1 MVPNGGF
8 IMEKEIYEK
17 IAKYTSIRGI
27 DITGCETIEDLIT
40 TLEKED
46 SYYITQVFIY
56 LNDEEKMKYCYKIN
70 RIYFLDYMKTLDKKT
85 QKEVITMHIDNL
97 KKDYII
103 DFIESLESDLEKY
116 EYLELL
122 SDKLKDNLLGIKN
135 IILSMNDE
143 QMKIISINAFLN
155 DKSYYKIDTIQKLSD
170 EAKELYIDSLEDSD
184 AAKVILSF
192 NNKELIKK
200 YSLQKRFTKYRSKLV
215 SATNDPT
222 YIKEVF
228 KSININKF
236 RVNLIT
242 ILEDTNLKRE
252 LTELLS
258 DANLK
263 SYLLSN
269 EETILNN
276 LITPVTASELGKTE
290 VDNKITI
297 GVELECCNKEIDN
310 YTKTKTLLNHF
321 DVKRDTTVRSGLEI
335 TSPIMH
341 YDMENLTL
349 LKSLCELLKENK
361 FYTDTSCGGHI
372 HIGSNYFTT
381 KEDYLMLL
389 YLYNNCEEILYYIT
403 DRENTK
409 KRPSFDRYATK
420 SKEAYIGA
428 IDEGLFKKENFN
440 KEITSIFNKINPDR
454 YRGLNFKNIDSLT
467 KQTIEFRMP
476 NGEIDFTELLANI
489 KLFSRLI
496 EMSHKLNYLEKTDP
510 IKVKAFLIGETKSD
524 IEKLNLLL
532 DILFTTESEKQIYI
546 DRYTK
551 NSKLDIE
558 EKKKFLIDIKKHLFK
573 EKEKLIISLEYD
585 EEEKTLTKKVLN

>member
-1 MVPNGGF
+1 
-8 IMEKEIYEK
+8 MEKEIYEK

-269 EETILNN
+269 EEEETILNN

-573 EKEKLIISLEYD
+573 EKENPVISFEYD
-585 EEEKTLTKKVLN
+585 QEEKTLTKKVLN

>member
-1 MVPNGGF
+1 
-8 IMEKEIYEK
+8 MEKEIYEK

-372 HIGSNYFTT
+372 HIGSNYFIT

-573 EKEKLIISLEYD
+573 EKENPVISFEYD
-585 EEEKTLTKKVLN
+585 QEEKTLTKKVLN

>member
-1 MVPNGGF
+1 
-8 IMEKEIYEK
+8 MEKEIYEK
-17 IAKYTSIRGI
+17 ILKYTSIRGI

-228 KSININKF
+228 KSINVNKF

-310 YTKTKTLLNHF
+310 YTKTKTLLNYF

-573 EKEKLIISLEYD
+573 EKEKENPVISFEYD
-585 EEEKTLTKKVLN
+585 QEEKTLTKKVLN

>member
-1 MVPNGGF
+1 
-8 IMEKEIYEK
+8 MEKEIYEK
-17 IAKYTSIRGI
+17 ILKYTSIRGI

-228 KSININKF
+228 KSINVNKF

-276 LITPVTASELGKTE
+276 LITPVTASELGKTK

-440 KEITSIFNKINPDR
+440 KEITSIFNEINPDR

-573 EKEKLIISLEYD
+573 EKEKENPVISFEYD
-585 EEEKTLTKKVLN
+585 QEEKTLTKKVLN

>member
-1 MVPNGGF
+1 
-8 IMEKEIYEK
+8 MEKEIYEK

-228 KSININKF
+228 KSINVNKF

-269 EETILNN
+269 EEIILNN
-276 LITPVTASELGKTE
+276 LITPVTTSELGKTE

-573 EKEKLIISLEYD
+573 EKENPVISFEYD
-585 EEEKTLTKKVLN
+585 QEEKTLTKKVLN

>member
-1 MVPNGGF
+1 
-8 IMEKEIYEK
+8 MEKEIYEK
-17 IAKYTSIRGI
+17 IAKYISKRGI

-70 RIYFLDYMKTLDKKT
+70 RIYFLDYLKTLDKKT

-228 KSININKF
+228 KSINVNKF

-269 EETILNN
+269 EEEETILNN
-276 LITPVTASELGKTE
+276 LITPVTTSELGKTE

-573 EKEKLIISLEYD
+573 EKENPVISFEYD
-585 EEEKTLTKKVLN
+585 QEEKTLTKKVLN

>member
-1 MVPNGGF
+1 
-8 IMEKEIYEK
+8 MEKEIYEK

-573 EKEKLIISLEYD
+573 EKENPVISFEYD
-585 EEEKTLTKKVLN
+585 QEEKTLTKKVLN

>member
-1 MVPNGGF
+1 
-8 IMEKEIYEK
+8 MEKEIYEK

-56 LNDEEKMKYCYKIN
+56 LNDEDKIKYCYKIN

-228 KSININKF
+228 KSINVNKF

-276 LITPVTASELGKTE
+276 LITPVTTSELGKTE

-428 IDEGLFKKENFN
+428 IDGGLFKKENFN
-440 KEITSIFNKINPDR
+440 KEITSIFNEINPDR

-573 EKEKLIISLEYD
+573 EKENPVISFEYD
-585 EEEKTLTKKVLN
+585 QEEKTLTKKVLN

>member
-1 MVPNGGF
+1 
-8 IMEKEIYEK
+8 MEKEIYEK
-17 IAKYTSIRGI
+17 IAEYTSIRGI

-46 SYYITQVFIY
+46 TFYITQVFTY

-70 RIYFLDYMKTLDKKT
+70 KIYFLDYMKTLDKTT
-85 QKEVITMHIDNL
+85 QKRVITMHIDNL
-97 KKDYII
+97 KNDYII

-122 SDKLKDNLLGIKN
+122 SDKLNDNLLGIKN

-276 LITPVTASELGKTE
+276 LITPVTASELGKTKI
-290 VDNKITI
+290 DNKITI
-297 GVELECCNKEIDN
+297 GVELECCNKEINN
-310 YTKTKTLLNHF
+310 YTKTKTLLNYF
-321 DVKRDTTVRSGLEI
+321 DVKRDTSVTSGLEI

-341 YDMENLTL
+341 YDMENMTL

-361 FYTDTSCGGHI
+361 FYTDSSCGGHI
-372 HIGSNYFTT
+372 HIGSSYFTT

-573 EKEKLIISLEYD
+573 EKENPVISFEYD
-585 EEEKTLTKKVLN
+585 QEEKTLTKKVLN

>member
-1 MVPNGGF
+1 
-8 IMEKEIYEK
+8 MEKEIYEK

-70 RIYFLDYMKTLDKKT
+70 RIYFLDYMKTLDKKN

-228 KSININKF
+228 KSINVNKF

-269 EETILNN
+269 EEEETILNN
-276 LITPVTASELGKTE
+276 LITPVTTSELGKTE

-573 EKEKLIISLEYD
+573 EKENPVISFEYD
-585 EEEKTLTKKVLN
+585 QEEKTLTKKVLN

>member
-1 MVPNGGF
+1 
-8 IMEKEIYEK
+8 MEKEIYEK

-56 LNDEEKMKYCYKIN
+56 LNDEDKIKYCYKIN

-85 QKEVITMHIDNL
+85 QKEVIKMHIDNL

-228 KSININKF
+228 KSINVNKF

-269 EETILNN
+269 EEETILNN

-440 KEITSIFNKINPDR
+440 KEITSIFNEINPDR

-573 EKEKLIISLEYD
+573 EKEKENPVISFEYD
-585 EEEKTLTKKVLN
+585 QEEKTLTKKVLN

>member
-1 MVPNGGF
+1 
-8 IMEKEIYEK
+8 MEKEIYEK

-184 AAKVILSF
+184 ATKVILSF

-228 KSININKF
+228 KSINVNKF
-236 RVNLIT
+236 RVNLIA

-321 DVKRDTTVRSGLEI
+321 DVKRDASVRSGLEI

-573 EKEKLIISLEYD
+573 EKENPVISFEYD
-585 EEEKTLTKKVLN
+585 QEEKTLTKKVLN

>member
-1 MVPNGGF
+1 
-8 IMEKEIYEK
+8 MEKEIYEK

-228 KSININKF
+228 KSINVNKF

-269 EETILNN
+269 EEEETILNN

-476 NGEIDFTELLANI
+476 NGEIEFSELLANI

-496 EMSHKLNYLEKTDP
+496 EMSHKLNYLAKTDP

-573 EKEKLIISLEYD
+573 EKENPVISFEYD
-585 EEEKTLTKKVLN
+585 QEEKTLTKKVLN

>member
-1 MVPNGGF
+1 
-8 IMEKEIYEK
+8 MEKEIYEK
-17 IAKYTSIRGI
+17 ILKYTSIRGI

-215 SATNDPT
+215 AATNDPT

-228 KSININKF
+228 KSINVNKF

-276 LITPVTASELGKTE
+276 LITPVTTSELGKTE

-573 EKEKLIISLEYD
+573 EKENPVISFEYD
-585 EEEKTLTKKVLN
+585 QEEKTLTKKVLN

>member
-1 MVPNGGF
+1 
-8 IMEKEIYEK
+8 MEKEIYEK

-70 RIYFLDYMKTLDKKT
+70 RIYFLDYMKTLDKKN
-85 QKEVITMHIDNL
+85 QKEVITMHIDNI

-228 KSININKF
+228 KSINVNKF

-269 EETILNN
+269 EEEETILNN
-276 LITPVTASELGKTE
+276 LITPVTTSELGKTE

-573 EKEKLIISLEYD
+573 EKENPVIS
-585 EEEKTLTKKVLN
+585 LTKKVLN

>member
-1 MVPNGGF
+1 
-8 IMEKEIYEK
+8 MEKEIYEK

-56 LNDEEKMKYCYKIN
+56 LNDEDKIKYCYKIN

-85 QKEVITMHIDNL
+85 QKEVIKMHIDNL

-215 SATNDPT
+215 AATNDPT

-228 KSININKF
+228 KSINVNKF

-440 KEITSIFNKINPDR
+440 KEITSIFNEINPDR

-573 EKEKLIISLEYD
+573 EKENPVISFEYD
-585 EEEKTLTKKVLN
+585 QEEKTLTKKVLN

>member
-1 MVPNGGF
+1 
-8 IMEKEIYEK
+8 MEKEIYEK

-70 RIYFLDYMKTLDKKT
+70 RIYFLDYMKTLDKKN
-85 QKEVITMHIDNL
+85 QKEVITMHIDNI

-228 KSININKF
+228 KSINVNKF

-269 EETILNN
+269 EEEETILNN
-276 LITPVTASELGKTE
+276 LITPVTTSELGKTE

-510 IKVKAFLIGETKSD
+510 IKVKA
-524 IEKLNLLL
+524 
-532 DILFTTESEKQIYI
+532 
-546 DRYTK
+546 
-551 NSKLDIE
+551 
-558 EKKKFLIDIKKHLFK
+558 
-573 EKEKLIISLEYD
+573 
-585 EEEKTLTKKVLN
+585 

>member
-1 MVPNGGF
+1 
-8 IMEKEIYEK
+8 MEKEIYEK

-56 LNDEEKMKYCYKIN
+56 LNDEDKIKYCYKIN

-228 KSININKF
+228 KSINVNKF

-276 LITPVTASELGKTE
+276 LITPVTTSELGKTE

-440 KEITSIFNKINPDR
+440 KEITSIFNEINPDR

-573 EKEKLIISLEYD
+573 EKENPVISFEYD
-585 EEEKTLTKKVLN
+585 QEEKTLTKKVLN

>member
-1 MVPNGGF
+1 
-8 IMEKEIYEK
+8 MEKEIYEK

-372 HIGSNYFTT
+372 HIGSNYFIT

-440 KEITSIFNKINPDR
+440 REITSIFNKINPDR

-573 EKEKLIISLEYD
+573 EKENPVISFEYD
-585 EEEKTLTKKVLN
+585 QEEKTLTKKVLN

>member
-1 MVPNGGF
+1 
-8 IMEKEIYEK
+8 MEKEIYEK

-27 DITGCETIEDLIT
+27 DITGCGTIEDLIT

-372 HIGSNYFTT
+372 HIGSNYFIT

-573 EKEKLIISLEYD
+573 EKENPVISFEYD
-585 EEEKTLTKKVLN
+585 QEEKTLTKKVLN

>member
-1 MVPNGGF
+1 
-8 IMEKEIYEK
+8 MEKEIYEK
-17 IAKYTSIRGI
+17 ILKYTSIRGI

-184 AAKVILSF
+184 AAKVIFSF

-276 LITPVTASELGKTE
+276 LITPVTTSELGKTE

-321 DVKRDTTVRSGLEI
+321 DVKRDTSVRSGLEI

-440 KEITSIFNKINPDR
+440 KEITSIFNEINPDR

-573 EKEKLIISLEYD
+573 EKENPVISFEYD
-585 EEEKTLTKKVLN
+585 QEEKTLTKKVLN